1 MKWNFP
7 ILKSIK
13 NFYKKHGLIKTIPYI
28 VFIAIGLK
36 VVVGNITILI
46 MQALGYDVIF
56 PGPFTRSVLALFGV
70 QMELDEVIVL
80 KQNLKEVQKQLQE
93 SYKRVDELIK
103 EINELKTMA
112 EKQRRVG

>member
-1 MKWNFP
+1 M
-7 ILKSIK
+7 
-13 NFYKKHGLIKTIPYI
+13 
-28 VFIAIGLK
+28 
-36 VVVGNITILI
+36 
-46 MQALGYDVIF
+46 
-56 PGPFTRSVLALFGV
+56 
-70 QMELDEVIVL
+70 MELDEVIEL